1 VNFPEEKMRWQGS
14 PSPWMNFG
22 AYFFGLLVA
31 TAVVAPYF
39 WAQLEPLAF
48 AGGQGT
54 PAAFA
59 LVNPP

>member
-1 VNFPEEKMRWQGS
+1 MD
-14 PSPWMNFG
+14 FG
-22 AYFFGLLVA
+22 AYFFGPLVA
-31 TAVVAPYF
+31 TAIVAPYF
-39 WAQLEPLAF
+39 RAQLEPLAF